1 MKPKNPRNLHHRRL
15 TMRVASHDAPL
26 RGFPLH
32 SQVIEETLDDEV
44 VEQTTAQR
52 RHREQTR

>member
-1 MKPKNPRNLHHRRL
+1 MKPKNPRNLRLRRL
-15 TMRVASHDAPL
+15 MMKTASHDAPL
-26 RGFPLH
+26 CDSLH

>member
-1 MKPKNPRNLHHRRL
+1 MKTKNPRNLHHRRL
-15 TMRVASHDAPL
+15 MMKSASHGAPL
-26 RGFPLH
+26 CDSLR

>member
-15 TMRVASHDAPL
+15 MMKTASHDAPL
-26 RGFPLH
+26 CDSLH

-44 VEQTTAQR
+44 VEQTTSQR
-52 RHREQTR
+52 RNREQTR